1 MVEKG
6 GGGRDARLHCSSSTR
21 RIFPRFPLSGF
32 QLGDDGFAGINS
44 NSAFSCQ
51 RVERVAKKEE
61 ELSLHE
67 EWKKSSPRGSRPRI
81 IFSLIRFPGRI
92 FSNRAT
98 GEHFIESD
106 IFTRNYH
113 HHHYYRACNISKS
126 LGVLSRVP
134 PRVPLFISTERGFRG
149 DRNRSMRVVSPIL
162 IPLRIFVGR
171 CTILRP
177 NRAFRFRR
185 TFIAGN
191 TGELRPVPVSHVNS
205 FNILPRL
212 FYEA

>member
-113 HHHYYRACNISKS
+113 HYCYRACNISKS

>member
-113 HHHYYRACNISKS
+113 HHYYRASNISKS

>member
-1 MVEKG
+1 MSPKKKRSFLCTRSGKNPLLEDR
-6 GGGRDARLHCSSSTR
+6 GRVLSS
-21 RIFPRFPLSGF
+21 L
-32 QLGDDGFAGINS
+32 L
-44 NSAFSCQ
+44 
-51 RVERVAKKEE
+51 
-61 ELSLHE
+61 
-67 EWKKSSPRGSRPRI
+67 
-81 IFSLIRFPGRI
+81 FPGRI
-92 FSNRAT
+92 FSRAT

-113 HHHYYRACNISKS
+113 HHCYRACNISKS

-177 NRAFRFRR
+177 NRAFRFRK